1 MLPIKGHKVKT
12 NNEVLVDL
20 KEAIQPGG
28 LHSNLG
34 YNQGA
39 TRISINELHVK
50 KGYHCKLNDVL
61 YFCQK
66 IENGEVLEPIE
77 VNQNNLIVDG
87 VKRYFAYKRLKQN
100 FVQVKGSN
108 VFIEEFIGEGFKIIK

>member
-1 MLPIKGHKVKT
+1 MKT
-12 NNEVLVDL
+12 KNEILVDL
-20 KEAIQPGG
+20 REAIQPGG
-28 LHSNLG
+28 LQSTLG
-34 YNQGA
+34 YNQGT
-39 TRISINELHVK
+39 TRISIKELNVK
-50 KGYHCKLNDVL
+50 KGYHCKLNDIL

-87 VKRYFAYKRLKQN
+87 VKRYFAYRRLKYS
-100 FVQVKGSN
+100 FVQIKGSN

>member
-1 MLPIKGHKVKT
+1 MKT
-12 NNEVLVDL
+12 NNQILVDL

-28 LHSNLG
+28 LHSILG
-34 YNQGA
+34 DNQG
-39 TRISINELHVK
+39 TKRVSINELHVK
-50 KGYHCKLNDVL
+50 KGYHCKLNDIL

-66 IENGEVLEPIE
+66 IENGAVLEPIE

-87 VKRYFAYKRLKQN
+87 VKRYFAYKRLKYS
-100 FVQVKGSN
+100 FVQIKGSN

>member
-1 MLPIKGHKVKT
+1 LLPIKGHKVKT

-50 KGYHCKLNDVL
+50 KDT
-61 YFCQK
+61 
-66 IENGEVLEPIE
+66 
-77 VNQNNLIVDG
+77 IV
-87 VKRYFAYKRLKQN
+87 
-100 FVQVKGSN
+100 S
-108 VFIEEFIGEGFKIIK
+108 

>member
-1 MLPIKGHKVKT
+1 VKT

-34 YNQGA
+34 YNQGT

-50 KGYHCKLNDVL
+50 KGYHCKLNDIL
-61 YFCQK
+61 FFCQK
-66 IENGEVLEPIE
+66 IENGEALDPIE
-77 VNQNNLIVDG
+77 VNQNNMIVDG
-87 VKRYFAYKRLKQN
+87 VKRYFAYKRLKYS
-100 FVQVKGSN
+100 FVQIKGSN

>member
-1 MLPIKGHKVKT
+1 MKT
-12 NNEVLVDL
+12 NNQILVDL

-28 LHSNLG
+28 LQSNLG
-34 YNQGA
+34 YNQVA
-39 TRISINELHVK
+39 TRISIKELIVK
-50 KGYHCKLNDVL
+50 KGYHCKLNDIM

-66 IENGEVLEPIE
+66 IENGEDIDPIE
-77 VNQNNLIVDG
+77 VNQNNMIVDG
-87 VKRYFAYKRLKQN
+87 VKRYFAYKRLKYS

>member
-1 MLPIKGHKVKT
+1 MKT

-28 LHSNLG
+28 LQS
-34 YNQGA
+34 NQGNNQGT
-39 TRISINELHVK
+39 TRISIKELHVK
-50 KGYHCKLNDVL
+50 KGYHCKLNDIL
-61 YFCQK
+61 FFCQK

-87 VKRYFAYKRLKQN
+87 VKRYLAYKRLKYC
-100 FVQVKGSN
+100 FVQIKGSN
-108 VFIEEFIGEGFKIIK
+108 VFIEEFIGQGFKIIK